1 MVITLRQEINCNGER
16 EGAKGGAGGDGI
28 DADWVWRGEMS
39 RIRKVGTAEREPCQE
54 RLGGRC
60 AYGS

>member
-1 MVITLRQEINCNGER
+1 MAKER
-16 EGAKGGAGGDGI
+16 GQKVVPVVTGI